1 MSLNHAPYEMPN
13 VWPDE
18 TVSND
23 LVKQVRK
30 LRWIGMDVE
39 ARLLQITLRRMQA
52 ADVVLGVPSDTD

>member
-1 MSLNHAPYEMPN
+1 MSLNHAPDEMPN
-13 VWPDE
+13 VSSDE

-39 ARLLQITLRRMQA
+39 ARLLQSTLRRMQA